1 LIRVGILG
9 GGQLALMTAEAA
21 SLSRLDVEVVVLE
34 REAGSPAG
42 QLVGPDREVVGH
54 WRDRDSLLRLA
65 ERVDVVTLENEFVDA
80 DQLEWLVEQGR
91 PVRPEPSAVRLIQD
105 KLRQKEAL
113 AAAGLPV
120 APFRAVSG
128 GEDVRA
134 AAADLGWPL
143 VLKARRNGYD
153 GYGNAT
159 LRGPDDVEAA
169 LARLGRGT
177 GAGGSG
183 GLYVEQWAPFEA
195 ELAVMVARGGDGE
208 IAPYPVVTTVQRD
221 HICHEVVAPAAASAE
236 AAARARRAAIGAVE
250 ASGAVGVVGAEL
262 FLLPG
267 GEVLVNELAPRPHN
281 SGHYTIEGCRTSQF
295 ANHLLGVLGRP
306 LGATDLVRPGAAMV
320 NLLGTASGPAAPG
333 GLAAAAA
340 EPETFVHVYGKREVR
355 PGRKMGHVTS
365 LGADP
370 DEALARARRA
380 AATIRW

>member
-21 SLSRLDVEVVVLE
+21 AALEVEVVVLE

-42 QLVGPDREVVGH
+42 RLIGPGREVVGH
-54 WRDRDSLLRLA
+54 WSDRDSLLRLA

-80 DQLEWLVEQGR
+80 DQLDWLVGQGR
-91 PVRPEPSAVRLIQD
+91 PVYPEPSAVRLIQD
-105 KLRQKEAL
+105 KLTQKQAL

-120 APFRAVSG
+120 AAFRAVAG
-128 GEDVRA
+128 AEDVRA

-177 GAGGSG
+177 GAGGPG
-183 GLYVEQWAPFEA
+183 GLYVERWAPFEA
-195 ELAVMVARGGDGE
+195 ELAVMVARGRDG
-208 IAPYPVVTTVQRD
+208 AVTPYPVVTTVQRD
-221 HICHEVVAPAAASAE
+221 HICHEVVAPAAVSAE
-236 AAARARRAAIGAVE
+236 VAERAGRAAVGAVE
-250 ASGAVGVVGAEL
+250 AAGAVGVVGAEL

-281 SGHYTIEGCRTSQF
+281 SGHYTIEGCGTSQF

-320 NLLGTASGPAAPG
+320 NLLGTAAGPAAPS
-333 GLAAAAA
+333 GLDAAAA
-340 EPETFVHVYGKREVR
+340 EPETFVHVYGKRDVR

-370 DEALARARRA
+370 AEALARARRA
-380 AATIRW
+380 AAAIRW